1 VSDGIAP
8 LQPGDRVGSEAV
20 ARLHAALLP
29 DSPIARLG
37 PYFMGRFY
45 YDTLV
50 ADRLITCHVAYVD
63 GIPAGFI
70 TLTARPATF
79 MAEGLRRH
87 WLRLSWVLAREVV
100 SSPRRLRVMLWTFG
114 LLRRRAAAPVPDEG
128 ELLSF
133 GVLPEFRDMAFVRR
147 TGRRIASELFAA
159 ALADLRAAGLDR
171 YRAVVVT
178 NNAAALMFYQ
188 AQGGRADPDRVSLPG
203 TLVITGSTSG

>member
-1 VSDGIAP
+1 VRDGIAR
-8 LQPGDRVGSEAV
+8 LQPGDRAGSEAV

-37 PYFMGRFY
+37 PHFMGRFY
-45 YDTLV
+45 YEALV
-50 ADRLITCHVAYVD
+50 ADQLIGCHMAYVE
-63 GIPAGFI
+63 GAPAGFI

-87 WLRLSWVLAREVV
+87 WPRLAWVLAREVV
-100 SSPRRLRVMLWTFG
+100 SSPRRLGVMLWTFG
-114 LLRRRAAAPVPDEG
+114 LMRRRAAAPVPGEG